1 MPIASLSD
9 FKPLAD
15 SNGEKVDG
23 TKMSKFGPG
32 GIYHEKQIGAL
43 CAVHAMN
50 NLMQGPLFDEW
61 QLREAAAELD
71 REEKRL
77 LGGSDVDLTGNARG
91 DGFFNVQV
99 IRLLLQKMGYSMTAI
114 KGEAGKSIGDT
125 AKENGYICNKA
136 EHWFALR
143 RIGNEWFDLN
153 SCIPTPAHYT
163 NADIHHHINEAK
175 REGYEVFAVQ
185 GDFPRTALE
194 DDSKA
199 LLEAVQ
205 GCGRAGQGYSLF
217 AGRGQTLSG
226 APAGGAGS
234 SGASAAPASAA
245 DMRAARLA
253 RLSGGTAST
262 VPTPPEPAP
271 APAPEP
277 APAAPPA
284 AAPASPDLQQLVDMG
299 FPADRAKV
307 ALEAAGGN
315 VEAALGMLLE

>member
-1 MPIASLSD
+1 MPIASLAD

-15 SNGEKVDG
+15 GGGEKVDG
-23 TKMSKFGPG
+23 TKLSKFGPG
-32 GIYHEKQIGAL
+32 GIYHEKQVGAL

-50 NLMQGPLFDEW
+50 NLLQGPLFDEW

-99 IRLLLQKMGYSMTAI
+99 IRLLLQKMGYSLTPI
-114 KGEAGKSIGDT
+114 KGEVGKSIGDT

-194 DDSKA
+194 DDSTA
-199 LLEAVQ
+199 LLAAVQ

-226 APAGGAGS
+226 GASGGTPGGA
-234 SGASAAPASAA
+234 ASPMSPA

-262 VPTPPEPAP
+262 VPTPPEPTPAP
-271 APAPEP
+271 APAP
-277 APAAPPA
+277 APAAEPA
-284 AAPASPDLQQLVDMG
+284 GPVSPALQQLLDMG
-299 FPADRAKV
+299 FPADKARF
-307 ALEAAGGN
+307 ALDASGGN
-315 VEAALGMLLE
+315 PETAMEMLLGM

>member
-1 MPIASLSD
+1 MPIASLAD

-15 SNGEKVDG
+15 GGGEKVDG
-23 TKMSKFGPG
+23 TKLSKFGPG
-32 GIYHEKQIGAL
+32 GIYHEKQVGAL

-50 NLMQGPLFDEW
+50 NLLQGPLFDEW
-61 QLREAAAELD
+61 QLREAAVELD
-71 REEKRL
+71 RQEKRL

-99 IRLLLQKMGYSMTAI
+99 ISLTLQKMGYSLTPI
-114 KGEAGKSIGDT
+114 RGEAGKSIGDT

-194 DDSKA
+194 DDPKA
-199 LLEAVQ
+199 LLAAVQ
-205 GCGRAGQGYSLF
+205 GCGRSGQGYSLF

-226 APAGGAGS
+226 GGGGS
-234 SGASAAPASAA
+234 SGAAAAAGPASAA

-271 APAPEP
+271 APTPAP
-277 APAAPPA
+277 APAAAPVSPA
-284 AAPASPDLQQLVDMG
+284 LQQLLDMG
-299 FPADRAKV
+299 FPEDKAKF
-307 ALEAAGGN
+307 ALDAAGGN
-315 VEAALGMLLE
+315 AEAAMETLLSM